1 MNAEITTPNYLNLT
15 VEVLEGRTTNGNN
28 FVEAEAADGVFT
40 VASFSCHSCGVEE
53 IVQAEITE

>member
-28 FVEAEAADGVFT
+28 FVEAEAADGDFT
-40 VASFSCHSCGVEE
+40 VACCCCTCCGVEDS
-53 IVQAEITE
+53 VQAEVTE